1 MQAEEEAQEG
11 RPAAPRPGL
20 IICNEPWGGHLVAL
34 QGALG
39 HSCCRTDL
47 IGKAAARSRTK
58 GSLAKAGRTGRER
71 IKKNNMVTK
80 GERGWG
86 RVN

>member
-20 IICNEPWGGHLVAL
+20 IICNEPWAGHLVAP

-39 HSCCRTDL
+39 HSCRRTDL

-58 GSLAKAGRTGRER
+58 GSLARAGRTGRER
-71 IKKNNMVTK
+71 NSSFSFCFMVSDF
-80 GERGWG
+80 
-86 RVN
+86 

>member
-39 HSCCRTDL
+39 HSCCQTDL

-71 IKKNNMVTK
+71 NSCFSFFGI
-80 GERGWG
+80 RF
-86 RVN
+86 